1 MKRLSDI
8 LLNMKR
14 IGIIVKKKPEA
25 LRILPELVVWLST
38 QGMEVFV
45 EEEIGRLLPIKG
57 LPPEELKQKVDLAVV
72 LGGDGTM
79 LAAVRIFAGSGVP
92 ILGVNLGGLGF
103 LTAFSQEEL
112 FLILKKVLEGDF
124 EVERRSLL
132 KVEVECYPDKEFLV
146 LNDVVINK
154 GALARIIPI
163 TAKVDGTFLTVFRGD
178 GLIVST
184 PTGSTAY
191 CLSAGGPIVDP
202 RIQAIVIVPICPH
215 ALTNR
220 PLLIPDTS
228 VVTLFHSSREEEVY
242 LTLDGQIGFKLP
254 AGTLVNVSR
263 AKGSDVTLVKC
274 PFRTYYDLLRT
285 KLKWGGDIFVSGGK
299 DCF

>member
-1 MKRLSDI
+1 M
-8 LLNMKR
+8 
-14 IGIIVKKKPEA
+14 KKKPEA
-25 LRILPELVVWLST
+25 LRVLRELAVWLST
-38 QGMEVFV
+38 QGIEVFM
-45 EEEIGRLLPIKG
+45 EEEIGKLLSLKG
-57 LPPEELKQKVDLAVV
+57 LPPEELKRKVELAVV

-79 LAAVRIFAGSGVP
+79 LAAVRIFAGSGIP
-92 ILGVNLGGLGF
+92 ILGINLGGLGF
-103 LTAFSQEEL
+103 LTAFYKEEL
-112 FLILKKVLEGDF
+112 FSSLKRVLEGDF
-124 EVERRSLL
+124 QVERRNLI
-132 KVEVECYPDKEFLV
+132 KVEVECYPDKEFLA

-163 TAKVDGTFLTVFRGD
+163 TAKVDGTFLTTFRGD

-191 CLSAGGPIVDP
+191 CLAAGGPIVDP
-202 RIQAIVIVPICPH
+202 RIQALVIVPICPH
-215 ALTNR
+215 TLTNR

-254 AGTLVNVSR
+254 SRTLVNVSK
-263 AKGSDVTLVKC
+263 AHGTDVTFVKC
-274 PFRTYYDLLRT
+274 PFRSYFDLLRT
-285 KLKWGGDIFVSGGK
+285 KLKWGGDLFEVSSGGK